1 MSSKCRFLFK
11 VIAVISWHSR
21 NIELQHAQ
29 RYIIIKLKL
38 GNKIDK
44 KRVGSATMLIRVRLL
59 LSYSF
64 YDEIGWLSNC
74 VKYCEDNFI

>member
-1 MSSKCRFLFK
+1 MLSKCRFLFK

-44 KRVGSATMLIRVRLL
+44 KELVVQPCS
-59 LSYSF
+59 
-64 YDEIGWLSNC
+64 
-74 VKYCEDNFI
+74 

>member
-1 MSSKCRFLFK
+1 MSSKCKFLFK

-44 KRVGSATMLIRVRLL
+44 KRVGGATMLIRFRLS
-59 LSYSF
+59 LSYIL
-64 YDEIGWLSNC
+64 YNKIG
-74 VKYCEDNFI
+74 

>member
-1 MSSKCRFLFK
+1 MSSKRRFLFK

-44 KRVGSATMLIRVRLL
+44 KRGGGATMLIRFKLS

-64 YDEIGWLSNC
+64 YNKIG
-74 VKYCEDNFI
+74 

>member
-1 MSSKCRFLFK
+1 MSSKCKFLFK

-44 KRVGSATMLIRVRLL
+44 K
-59 LSYSF
+59 
-64 YDEIGWLSNC
+64 GWLNPCSQHSN
-74 VKYCEDNFI
+74 VLFYATFDMFYNNYYAI

>member
-1 MSSKCRFLFK
+1 MSSKCTLLLK

-44 KRVGSATMLIRVRLL
+44 KRVGGATLLIRFRLSL
-59 LSYSF
+59 NYNL
-64 YDEIGWLSNC
+64 YDKIG
-74 VKYCEDNFI
+74 

>member
-1 MSSKCRFLFK
+1 MSSKRRFLFK

-44 KRVGSATMLIRVRLL
+44 KRLGGVTMLRTFRLC
-59 LSYSF
+59 LSYSL
-64 YDEIGWLSNC
+64 YDKIC
-74 VKYCEDNFI
+74 